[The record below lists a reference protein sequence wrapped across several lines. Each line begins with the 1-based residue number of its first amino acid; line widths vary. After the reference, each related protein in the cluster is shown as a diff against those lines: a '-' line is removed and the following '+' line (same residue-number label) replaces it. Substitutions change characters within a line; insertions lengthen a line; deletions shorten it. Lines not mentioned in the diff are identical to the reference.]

1 MDPEL
6 FIAFAR
12 LYGCAR
18 HLGRFLQS
26 VEVDVMKSLEAG
38 HQAVVQAVEA
48 WVQLEQL
55 EKDVTSMGMLVDF
68 IDIEKM
74 KAAVKQTKLL
84 MRDRA
89 IWKAMGRFRTFLDMK
104 VIHDYLFD
112 FVNSDTTRT
121 SQLRNASYK
130 ERDSG
135 LLIPCRVANRS
146 TCNIS
151 ARSFVSTALGQVQSD
166 MVLDIMGNYHSWEKI
181 VRNVLGNAED
191 YDMQLVLTNLGRLTI
206 PVAESLL
213 QLPGIV
219 RETKTRRPDATI
231 TQDFAELQRI
241 LGYDK
246 FVDPLR
252 EAVELS
258 NKASLL
264 AIQHSIAAWAGLQ
277 TYFEGMK
284 LSDDSTR
291 KLRKLDARLQED
303 VLFTCYA
310 YLGKDSIADF
320 GMMNHFIRQQ
330 CESNTDMLPCMIDE
344 LVTKLQTRHS
354 GLQKQVLV
362 QLICSENV
370 WKRVLLNPLLFK
382 Q

>member
-1 MDPEL
+1 MFDHSQSASEVPGSPISAEGNL
-6 FIAFAR
+6 LR
-12 LYGCAR
+12 LNIEACGTVVLCSGC
-18 HLGRFLQS
+18 
-26 VEVDVMKSLEAG
+26 
-38 HQAVVQAVEA
+38 
-48 WVQLEQL
+48 QL
-55 EKDVTSMGMLVDF
+55 EKGVTSMGMLVDF

-84 MRDRA
+84 MRDRT
-89 IWKAMGRFRTFLDMK
+89 IWKAMGRFRTFLDMQ

-112 FVNSDTTRT
+112 FVNSDNTRT

-135 LLIPCRVANRS
+135 LLIPCRVANRC

-151 ARSFVSTALGQVQSD
+151 AHSFVSTALGQVQSD

-191 YDMQLVLTNLGRLTI
+191 YDMQLVLMNLGRLTI

-219 RETKTRRPDATI
+219 RETKTRRSDATI
-231 TQDFAELQRI
+231 TQDFSELQRI

-303 VLFTCYA
+303 VLFTCYVF
-310 YLGKDSIADF
+310 LGKDSIADF

-330 CESNTDMLPCMIDE
+330 CESHTDMLPCMIDE

-354 GLQKQVLV
+354 GLQKQILV

-370 WKRVLLNPLLFK
+370 WKRVLLNPLFFK